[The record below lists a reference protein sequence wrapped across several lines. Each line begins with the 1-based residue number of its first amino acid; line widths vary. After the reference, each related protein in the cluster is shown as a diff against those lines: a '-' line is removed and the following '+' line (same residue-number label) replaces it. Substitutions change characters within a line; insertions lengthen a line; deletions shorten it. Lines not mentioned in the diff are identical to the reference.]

1 MLLQLYL
8 HQNHGADLD
17 RKQLAQIQKKDSNNN
32 DRCCDCGAPS
42 PQWVTHAL
50 SWSRAGLMDEMIGI
64 TQVRHIHMF
73 DLCWHASIPRRAR
86 LFRQIDLD
94 GRLQAE

>member
-1 MLLQLYL
+1 MFRSPRQVRRLKGRMLLQLYL

-42 PQWVTHAL
+42 PQWVRMPSL
-50 SWSRAGLMDEMIGI
+50 
-64 TQVRHIHMF
+64 
-73 DLCWHASIPRRAR
+73 
-86 LFRQIDLD
+86 
-94 GRLQAE
+94 GRELG